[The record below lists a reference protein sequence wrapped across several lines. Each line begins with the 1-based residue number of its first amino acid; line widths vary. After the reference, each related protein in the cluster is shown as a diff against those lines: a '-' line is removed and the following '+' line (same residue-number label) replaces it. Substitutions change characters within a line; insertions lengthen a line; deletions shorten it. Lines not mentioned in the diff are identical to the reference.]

1 MTPWIKLS
9 PYIDTIRKRILM
21 DMSKL
26 FLGCIGFVFVHPALW
41 AKDMFT
47 MNESKAFRRE
57 MVELDV
63 GIRNFASAI
72 SLADTSSV
80 LTALLTL
87 KESRVSLIP
96 KYKKS
101 MRSVYRKLKSKAY
114 YRYLKTIQTDAHE
127 LYKIVS
133 ESQKKGAD
141 PNWGMVHQKYQNI
154 LDNCRSCHLKMIP

>member
-1 MTPWIKLS
+1 MN
-9 PYIDTIRKRILM
+9 
-21 DMSKL
+21 MSRFSL
-26 FLGCIGFVFVHPALW
+26 CCISFVFVHSALL

-47 MNESKAFRRE
+47 TNESKAFRRE

-87 KESRVSLIP
+87 KKSRVSLIP

-101 MRSVYRKLKSKAY
+101 MRSVYKKLKSKKY
-114 YRYLKTIQTDAHE
+114 YRYLKTIRTDAHE

-133 ESQKKGAD
+133 ESQKKGTS
-141 PNWGMVHQKYQNI
+141 PSWGVVHQKYQNI
-154 LDNCRSCHLKMIP
+154 LDNCRFCHLKMIP